1 MEAHERGE
9 VLTGVFYVD
18 TQKPSFIDLLNVV
31 DEPLGQLAESRTRP
45 GKPVLDE
52 IMARLR

>member
-1 MEAHERGE
+1 MESHERGE
-9 VLTGVFYVD
+9 VLTGIFYID
-18 TQKPSFIDLLNVV
+18 PKKPSFIDLLNIV
-31 DEPLGQLAESRTRP
+31 DEPLGQLESARTRP